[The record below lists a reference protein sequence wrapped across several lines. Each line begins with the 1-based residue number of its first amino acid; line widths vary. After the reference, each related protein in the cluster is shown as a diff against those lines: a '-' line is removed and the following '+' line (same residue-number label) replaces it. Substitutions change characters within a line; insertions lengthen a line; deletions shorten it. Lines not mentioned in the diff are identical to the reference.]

1 MELVKPIYAEVLK
14 KEIKE
19 FDSIPDG
26 IKNIAAPNFW
36 EKGKYGAG
44 IKIAIIDT
52 GCDINHRD
60 IKDRIVDAQNFTTE
74 NKFNKMDVTDNDGH
88 GTHVAGIIAASGNNG
103 GIIGVAPKAE
113 LLILKALTANG
124 GAYSWIIN
132 AINYAISKKVDI
144 INMSLGGKFDSQQL
158 HYAIKRAV
166 ANNILVVVAAGNDGD
181 GNGETTEI
189 NYPAA
194 YNESIS
200 VGSIK
205 YDNGESRFSASNDEV
220 DLVAPGQ
227 GVNGRGI
234 ISLAPNNK
242 YVELIGTS
250 MAAPHVTGALALI
263 KNWAMEYFDKNL
275 TEAELYAQLIKK
287 TKTLGFSPKI
297 EGNGAL
303 NLDIE

>member
-26 IKNIAAPNFW
+26 IKNIAAPDFW

-60 IKDRIVDAQNFTTE
+60 IKDRIVDTQNFTTE

>member
-1 MELVKPIYAEVLK
+1 MELVKPIYAKILKEEV
-14 KEIKE
+14 KE
-19 FDSIPDG
+19 FDSIPEG
-26 IKNIAAPNFW
+26 IKNIAAPDFW
-36 EKGKYGAG
+36 EKGKYGEG
-44 IKIAIIDT
+44 VKIAIIDT

-60 IKDRIVDAQNFTTE
+60 IKDRIVDTQNFTNE
-74 NKFNKMDVTDNDGH
+74 NKLNKKDVTDYDGH

-113 LLILKALTANG
+113 LIILKALTSNG
-124 GAYSWIIN
+124 GAYSWIVN
-132 AINYAISKKVDI
+132 AINYAIDKKVDI
-144 INMSLGGKFDSQQL
+144 INMSLGGKYNSQQL

-181 GNGETTEI
+181 GNGETTEM

-200 VGSIK
+200 VGAIK
-205 YDNGESRFSASNDEV
+205 YDNGESRFSASNNEV

-227 GVNGRGI
+227 GTNGRGI
-234 ISLAPNNK
+234 ISLAPGNK

-250 MAAPHVTGALALI
+250 MATPHVAGALALI
-263 KNWAMEYFDKNL
+263 KNWAKKHFDKSL
-275 TEAELYAQLIKK
+275 SEAELYAQLIKK

-297 EGNGAL
+297 EGNGGL
-303 NLDIE
+303 NLSIE